1 MDLKKSLQTILGIL
15 LGLAPVILIVGFVNP
30 FFASKAHNR
39 LPAYDEP
46 VAKVFCA
53 EGSCWRRP
61 HGSSS
66 LQKLVSPSVYL
77 ASEGDELIVLEQ
89 GSRLEVSFI
98 HRTQRLVLADMA
110 VVRLT
115 ADMIDGTEVDS
126 ATEKGAWSGAWI
138 PEAIEGFAAKAPEK
152 NVSGQPK
159 EVEKKTEPPPAG
171 PENETPEKAAAAADK
186 AGSPDAPDK
195 FVPQVKLLSMGALNF
210 EMRSPMNFQAYLA
223 LRFPLRVDFILFHRL
238 DRAVVQD
245 SKELPEALRSQS
257 WTLVEIKSDD
267 SVVAI
272 RSFNPDRIEVP
283 EGISFGADLMIDR
296 IGTYGL
302 LPAGQALGRAV
313 EVPVRFTVYDRS
325 EFKSRLRND
334 LKHIKK
340 NSVQRLRVEP

>member
-1 MDLKKSLQTILGIL
+1 MDLRKKFQTFLAVL
-15 LGLAPVILIVGFVNP
+15 LGLSPVIIILGFVNP

-39 LPAYDEP
+39 LTAYEDP

-61 HGSSS
+61 RGSSS
-66 LQKLVSPSVYL
+66 LQKLVTPYVYL
-77 ASEGDELIVLEQ
+77 AAEGDELIVLEQ

-115 ADMIDGTEVDS
+115 ADMIDGTEVDG
-126 ATEKGAWSGAWI
+126 ATEKGAWSGAWV
-138 PEAIEGFAAKAPEK
+138 PESIDGFAAKAPSK
-152 NVSGQPK
+152 TANAPTK
-159 EVEKKTEPPPAG
+159 EAEKKVEAPPQ
-171 PENETPEKAAAAADK
+171 TPEQPSAETAKADDK
-186 AGSPDAPDK
+186 AVSPDAPDK

-223 LRFPLRVDFILFHRL
+223 LRFPLRVDFILFHQL
-238 DRAVVQD
+238 DRALVQD
-245 SKELPEALRSQS
+245 SKDIPEALRVQR
-257 WTLVEIKSDD
+257 WTLVEIKNDD

-272 RSFNPDRIEVP
+272 RSFSPERIEVP

-296 IGTYGL
+296 IGSYGL
-302 LPAGQALGRAV
+302 LPSGQALGRAA